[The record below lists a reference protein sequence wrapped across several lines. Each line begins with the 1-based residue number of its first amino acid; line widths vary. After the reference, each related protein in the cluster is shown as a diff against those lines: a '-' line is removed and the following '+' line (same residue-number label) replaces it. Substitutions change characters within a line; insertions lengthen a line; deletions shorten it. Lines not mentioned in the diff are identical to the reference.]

1 MKHVNR
7 PAPIVTHLSNP
18 SWQVSF
24 TKMVYILDLY
34 LQFPDDGMKLFL
46 ETKKRIGKAV
56 EHFYDFDPSRSSVS
70 INANRELASAL
81 LRDRSFVYFVDPSL
95 LFFISY

>member
-1 MKHVNR
+1 MKHVTR

-24 TKMVYILDLY
+24 KMVYILDLY

-46 ETKKRIGKAV
+46 EKKKRIGKAV

-81 LRDRSFVYFVDPSL
+81 LRDRSFVYFVGPSL
-95 LFFISY
+95 LFFISH